1 MNNTFLYKKDKKMQK
16 KFTLLLVS
24 LILASTLPQMAF
36 GFKNPLKEYNLYAET
51 HNENVKYDNAMS
63 ELYYN
68 QNGNQPQNAQAQQDN
83 PPPPQENIT
92 TEDGVEIEIEVP
104 KRRNVYLRESSQK
117 VYSKGDGNW
126 INEPYFYD
134 DPNLDSIIEKYRKSN
149 FAGCMQ
155 ECEAYVQ
162 THPYDT
168 LGFYYLAMSYAKC
181 GKKEDAISAY
191 EKVISINEHPMMVK
205 YATNGRNCVMN
216 DEKEAKCFMDVN
228 EPDYYYPYREMAQSI
243 ELTPVDPQELINKN
257 LTALQERLTP
267 PAQPEVQNGEQ
278 NGESSQQF
286 HLPFENQDSEL
297 DRFINAPY
305 GSGLS
310 SELEKQ
316 QKIIQL
322 KKIQQNINNES
333 NDPGKY
339 FQNIRNIKNF
349 DQNKSQM
356 EIPDRI
362 AMADTSDMEA
372 LLNSPEYIEN
382 KKELDQI
389 KMMFGENITGNSSD
403 DFTKLLPALTK
414 NGEKLSP
421 EFMQT
426 MMMQS
431 LMPDIINFDG
441 KSGF

>member
-1 MNNTFLYKKDKKMQK
+1 MQK
-16 KFTLLLVS
+16 KFTLLLAS
-24 LILASTLPQMAF
+24 LILASTLPQIAY

-68 QNGNQPQNAQAQQDN
+68 QDGKQPQNAQEQAPADN
-83 PPPPQENIT
+83 PAPPQENIT
-92 TEDGVEIEIEVP
+92 NEEGVEIEIEIP
-104 KRRNVYLRESSQK
+104 KRRNVYLRESSMK
-117 VYSKGDGNW
+117 VYSKGEGNW
-126 INEPYFYD
+126 ANGPYFYEHPD
-134 DPNLDSIIEKYRKSN
+134 LESIKQKYRQSN

-191 EKVISINEHPMMVK
+191 EKVISLNEHPMMVK

-228 EPDYYYPYREMAQSI
+228 VPDYYYPYREMAQSI
-243 ELTPVDPQELINKN
+243 ELTPVDPQDLINKN
-257 LTALQERLTP
+257 LTELQERLSP
-267 PAQPEVQNGEQ
+267 SGQSEPDNGNQNGDGGPKFQ
-278 NGESSQQF
+278 
-286 HLPFENQDSEL
+286 LPFANQDSEL

-305 GSGLS
+305 GSGFS

-322 KKIQQNINNES
+322 KKIQQNINNEEK
-333 NDPGKY
+333 DPGKY

-349 DQNKSQM
+349 DQNKT
-356 EIPDRI
+356 EAEFTDRI
-362 AMADTSDMEA
+362 AMADMNDMEA

-431 LMPDIINFDG
+431 VMPDIINFDG